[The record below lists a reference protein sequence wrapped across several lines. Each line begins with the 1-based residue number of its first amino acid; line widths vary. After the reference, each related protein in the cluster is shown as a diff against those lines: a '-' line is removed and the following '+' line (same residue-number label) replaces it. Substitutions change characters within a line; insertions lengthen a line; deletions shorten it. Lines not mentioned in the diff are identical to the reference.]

1 MRHGDAVAVAQNPER
16 PLSLRGRQRVK
27 QVGQAALEQGMRISR
42 IYHSGILRAQE
53 TAALMSEYLNPPFK
67 LAVLMGLAPEDD
79 PMIARA
85 ELETAGEPI
94 LLVSHL
100 PLLSRLAATLIHGDP
115 ERPVVEFLP
124 GTLVCCHQS
133 PERWKI
139 AWRIAIE

>member
-1 MRHGDAVAVAQNPER
+1 MRHGDAVAAAENPQR
-16 PLSLRGRQRVK
+16 PLSLRGRQRVE
-27 QVGQAALEQGMRISR
+27 QIGRNALESGVRISR

-53 TAALMSEYLNPPFK
+53 TAAIMSEYLNPPSK
-67 LAVLMGLAPEDD
+67 LAALTGLAPEDD

-124 GTLVCCHQS
+124 GTLVCCHKS
-133 PERWKI
+133 PEHWEI
-139 AWRIAIE
+139 AWRIAI